1 MMNVGCGHAGTL
13 RVRIAG
19 SCCRRVDA
27 QDDCASA
34 RCKECGCA
42 RQLRVRAIECGGTR
56 RLRVRAIECGC
67 AGRLRVRVNESV
79 YAESSL
85 WSRCDMTDIAAGGNT
100 TKNHK
105 DEETY
110 KMLQANSEI
119 ASSDSS
125 DGYLPPMIA
134 LKLILASMY
143 ASMTKSPRANFASMI
158 FTFLNTAL

>member
-1 MMNVGCGHAGTL
+1 MSASQVAVVDEWMRKMIAHL
-13 RVRIAG
+13 RDAK
-19 SCCRRVDA
+19 SADA

-34 RCKECGCA
+34 RCK
-42 RQLRVRAIECGGTR
+42 ECGGTR

-143 ASMTKSPRANFASMI
+143 ASMTKSPRADFASMI

>member
-1 MMNVGCGHAGTL
+1 MKRVTVLVMMNVGCGHAGAL
-13 RVRIAG
+13 RVRIAV

-42 RQLRVRAIECGGTR
+42 G

-143 ASMTKSPRANFASMI
+143 ASMTKSPRADFASMI